1 MSKEVASDHPLFGA
15 TFYHGR
21 RRLTIGNAYV
31 GHGPD
36 DPSGYDYT
44 FDDQP
49 NVTHWIS
56 TGALPIRFT
65 REPTND

>member
-15 TFYHGR
+15 TFYH
-21 RRLTIGNAYV
+21 AYV